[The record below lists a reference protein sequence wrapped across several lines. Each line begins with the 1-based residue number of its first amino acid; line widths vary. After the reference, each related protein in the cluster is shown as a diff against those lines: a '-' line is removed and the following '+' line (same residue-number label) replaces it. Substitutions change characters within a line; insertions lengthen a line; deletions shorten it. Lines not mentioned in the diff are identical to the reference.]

1 MTETAGAI
9 RYAAGSSWLHR
20 LSPVPKLAWL
30 TAVVVFAFVSFNP
43 LPLALITAAGLV
55 IAATAGLTM
64 SVLRA
69 LAVLA
74 PLAAAIVVLQAIAP
88 VACGT
93 MCAPAAQLGPLAIH
107 AEGVARGLTFVLR
120 ILAMEVAAIVVL
132 QSTHPSDLVA
142 GLARLR
148 VPYLL
153 TVMVALTLQLVPV
166 LQREVQ
172 MVLAAQRARG
182 MRGTGLGA
190 VVPALVPVFAGTV
203 ERVGQLAIGLESRGF
218 GAAGPRTSYRRVGFS
233 RADGVLA
240 IAGVA
245 AGVLGVVATLSAGP
259 GTTPVLQVPAP
270 VAVAVFAVAA
280 AVFVA
285 GIARAF
291 LAIARA

>member
-1 MTETAGAI
+1 M
-9 RYAAGSSWLHR
+9 
-20 LSPVPKLAWL
+20 P
-30 TAVVVFAFVSFNP
+30 
-43 LPLALITAAGLV
+43 
-55 IAATAGLTM
+55 
-64 SVLRA
+64 VLRA
-69 LAVLA
+69 LALLA

-93 MCAPAAQLGPLAIH
+93 VCAPAAPLGPFAIYE
-107 AEGVARGLTFVLR
+107 EGVARGLTFVVR

-142 GLARLR
+142 GLSRLR

-166 LQREVQ
+166 LQREVGI
-172 MVLAAQRARG
+172 VLAAQRARG

-203 ERVGQLAIGLESRGF
+203 ERVQQLAISLESRGF

-233 RADGVLA
+233 AADGRSPSRGSPRA
-240 IAGVA
+240 C
-245 AGVLGVVATLSAGP
+245 SAWRRRWRRGRSRRRRSRSRP
-259 GTTPVLQVPAP
+259 RSPSRCSPSPA
-270 VAVAVFAVAA
+270 V
-280 AVFVA
+280 VFVA

-291 LAIARA
+291 VAIARA

>member
-1 MTETAGAI
+1 
-9 RYAAGSSWLHR
+9 
-20 LSPVPKLAWL
+20 VPKLAWL
-30 TAVVVFAFVSFNP
+30 TAAVVFAFVSFDP
-43 LPLALITAAGLV
+43 LPLAVISVAGLV
-55 IAATAGLTM
+55 IAASAGIFVP
-64 SVLRA
+64 VLRA
-69 LAVLA
+69 LALLA

-93 MCAPAAQLGPLAIH
+93 LCPPAAQLGPIAIH
-107 AEGVARGLTFVLR
+107 QEGVARGLTFVVR

-166 LQREVQ
+166 LQREVGI
-172 MVLAAQRARG
+172 VLAAQRARG

-190 VVPALVPVFAGTV
+190 VVPAMVPVFAGTV
-203 ERVGQLAIGLESRGF
+203 ERVGQLAISLESRGF
-218 GAAGPRTSYRRVGFS
+218 GASGPRTSYRRVGFS
-233 RADGVLA
+233 RAERVLA
-240 IAGVA
+240 VAGVA
-245 AGVLGVVATLSAGP
+245 AGVLGVVATLAGP
-259 GTTPVLQVPAP
+259 VKAPVLEVSAP

-280 AVFVA
+280 VVFVA